1 MSAESPWWVYIIRA
15 RSGKLYTGIT
25 TDVERRLGEHDDGG
39 LKGARFF
46 RGDPPQALVYRE
58 AADNRSAA
66 SRREAAIKAL
76 SRDAKLALIAGAQNE
91 PAVKGVSR
99 DG

>member
-25 TDVERRLGEHDDGG
+25 TDVARRLGEHDAGG

-58 AADNRSAA
+58 AAANRSAA

-76 SRDAKLALIAGAQNE
+76 PRDAKLALIAGAPDLKVN
-91 PAVKGVSR
+91 GGDR
-99 DG
+99 GG

>member
-1 MSAESPWWVYIIRA
+1 MSGESPWWVYIIRA

-25 TDVERRLGEHDDGG
+25 TAVERRLGEPDAGG

-58 AADNRSAA
+58 AAANRSAA

-76 SRDAKLALIAGAQNE
+76 SRDAKLAWIAGAPTE
-91 PAVKGVSR
+91 PAANGETR
-99 DG
+99 GG